1 MNLINSF
8 SYVSFD
14 SFSFPKL
21 ELLKLCRGDKV
32 NYVTNM
38 HMC

>member
-1 MNLINSF
+1 MSLLIP
-8 SYVSFD
+8 
-14 SFSFPKL
+14 SFPKL

-32 NYVTNM
+32 NYVANM